1 MWRVGVGSNARSMH
15 RTLTTNRAIIH
26 PDYFEDIPNNVRVN
40 DVGVIITL
48 LNIEPSSNIRPIMM
62 APFGIQDMT
71 NVQGMILGFAGST
84 TSGNEG
90 LENMQA
96 GHVRIMSQIECAQ
109 AYPNAA
115 DRVGVFCAQD
125 RQRRSNFCLGDQVG
139 FLLSLNKLKLSFF
152 IK

>member
-1 MWRVGVGSNARSMH
+1 MWRVGVGSNARTMH
-15 RTLTTNRAIIH
+15 RTLTTNRAVIH

-40 DVGVIITL
+40 DVGIIITL
-48 LNIEPSSNIRPIMM
+48 APIERNSNIRPLMM
-62 APFGIQDMT
+62 APFGIEDMT

-96 GHVRIMSQIECAQ
+96 GYVRIMSQLECSQ

-115 DRVGVFCAQD
+115 DRIGVFCAQD
-125 RQRRSNFCLGDQVG
+125 RQRRSNFCLGDQVR
-139 FLLSLNKLKLSFF
+139 FSLPRKLSH
-152 IK
+152 